1 MDWLQE
7 LVGIHSALQAVVV
20 LSIIC
25 SAGMALGKI
34 HLRGVS
40 LGVAFVFFV
49 GIMVGHLGIT
59 INHDVLLFAES
70 FGLTMF
76 VYTLGL
82 YVGPNFFGSLRH
94 EGISLNLWS
103 LAVIAVGTILALLLG
118 GLFHVPLANMVG
130 ILCGATTNTP
140 ALGAAQQAL
149 QQLGLPGGG
158 AALSCAVTYPLGVVG
173 VILAMM
179 LIRKLLVKPADLKPH
194 GDYEEDNTYV
204 GQFVVTNPALS
215 GKTIGDIS
223 RMTKRKFIISRLWRN
238 KQVIVPRSDTVLLE
252 GDTVFTVCHKD
263 EVDAM
268 VILFGQQVDKD
279 WNKGHVDWNA
289 IDANV
294 SSRVIV
300 MTRPELNGKRLG
312 HLQLRK
318 SYGVNVSRVI
328 RGDIKLLATQDLR
341 LQYGDRITV
350 VGDPTS
356 IDHVQE
362 FLGNAVRT
370 LNEPNLGAIF
380 LGIILGLAVG
390 TLPIDVPGMTAP
402 VRLGIAGGPIVMG
415 ILIGALGPRVH
426 FISYMTR
433 SAGLMLR
440 KLGLSLYLAC
450 LGLEAGKDFFETVVR
465 PEGLLWVGLG
475 FLLTI
480 VPVLIVGII
489 VLKTRHYDY
498 GTICGILCGSMA
510 NPMALAYANDTIE
523 GDTPSVSYAT
533 VYPIGMFIRVI
544 IAQVLITFLV

>member
-1 MDWLQE
+1 MEWLQE
-7 LVGIHSALQAVVV
+7 LVSVHSALQAVVV

-25 SAGMALGKI
+25 SVGMALGKI

-40 LGVAFVFFV
+40 LGVACVFFT
-49 GIMVGHLGIT
+49 GIVVGHLGIT
-59 INHDVLLFAES
+59 INQDVLLFAES

-94 EGISLNLWS
+94 EGVSLNLWS
-103 LAVIAVGTILALLLG
+103 LAVIAVGTLLALLLG
-118 GLFHVPLANMVG
+118 ALFHIPLNSMVG

-149 QQLGLPGGG
+149 QQQGLPSGT

-179 LIRKLLVKPADLKPH
+179 LIRKLLVRPANLKPH

-204 GQFVVTNPALS
+204 GQFVVTNPALA
-215 GKTIGDIS
+215 GKTIADIC
-223 RMTKRKFIISRLWRN
+223 RMTRRKFIISRLWRG
-238 KQVIVPRSDTVLLE
+238 KQVIVPRSDTVLQA
-252 GDTVFTVCHKD
+252 GDNVLTVCHKD
-263 EVDAM
+263 EVGAM

-279 WNKGHVDWNA
+279 WNERHVDWNA

-300 MTRPELNGKRLG
+300 MTRTELNGKRLG

-350 VGDPTS
+350 VGDPAS

-380 LGIILGLAVG
+380 LGIILSLAIG
-390 TLPIDVPGMTAP
+390 TLPINIPGMTTP

-440 KLGLSLYLAC
+440 KLGLSLYLAG
-450 LGLEAGKDFFETVVR
+450 LGLEAGQDFFETVVR
-465 PEGLLWVGLG
+465 PEGALWVGVG
-475 FLLTI
+475 FLLTVI
-480 VPVLIVGII
+480 PVLIVGVI
-489 VLKTRHYDY
+489 VLKTHRYDY

-510 NPMALAYANDTIE
+510 NPMALSYANDTIE

-544 IAQVLITFLV
+544 IAQVMVMFLV

>member
-7 LVGIHSALQAVVV
+7 LVVTHSALQAVVV

-34 HLRGVS
+34 HLWGVS

-49 GIMVGHLGIT
+49 GILVGHLGIT

-103 LAVIAVGTILALLLG
+103 LAVIAIGTLLALLLG
-118 GLFHVPLANMVG
+118 GFFDIPLTNMVG

-149 QQLGLPGGG
+149 QQLGLPSGG

-179 LIRKLLVKPADLKPH
+179 LIRKLLVKPDDLKPH

-223 RMTKRKFIISRLWRN
+223 RMTKRKFIISRLWRG
-238 KQVIVPRSDTVLLE
+238 KQVIVPRSDTVLLD
-252 GDTVFTVCHKD
+252 GDKVFTVCHKD
-263 EVDAM
+263 EVEAM
-268 VILFGQQVDKD
+268 VILFGHQVDKD

-350 VGDPTS
+350 VGDPAS

-390 TLPIDVPGMTAP
+390 TLPIDIPGMTAP

-480 VPVLIVGII
+480 VPVLIVGVI
-489 VLKTRHYDY
+489 VLKTRRYDY